1 MIKKLRALIGE
12 NFDVMTYAFFGALTT
27 IINYVIYL
35 PCYNLLHMSATV
47 SNILAWAAAVLFAY
61 LTNKPFVFHSH
72 DWSAKVVW
80 PELCKFVACR
90 IGSGAVETGVVFLA
104 VDCLHWNGNW
114 VKMIVG
120 VLVVIINFFGSKLL
134 VFREK

>member
-12 NFDVMTYAFFGALTT
+12 NFDVMTYAVFGVLTT
-27 IINYVIYL
+27 IINYVVYL

-47 SNILAWAAAVLFAY
+47 SNVLAWVAAVLFAY

-80 PELCKFVACR
+80 PEL
-90 IGSGAVETGVVFLA
+90 
-104 VDCLHWNGNW
+104 
-114 VKMIVG
+114 
-120 VLVVIINFFGSKLL
+120 
-134 VFREK
+134 